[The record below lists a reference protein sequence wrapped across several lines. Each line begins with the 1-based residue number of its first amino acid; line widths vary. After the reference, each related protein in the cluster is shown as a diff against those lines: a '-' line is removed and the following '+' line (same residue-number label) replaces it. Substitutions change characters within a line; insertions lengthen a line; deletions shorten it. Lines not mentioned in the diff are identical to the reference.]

1 MIKFVYAY
9 TLLFYTKNY
18 IIRYEQYYVIE
29 KTKWNQISIH

>member
-9 TLLFYTKNY
+9 TLLFYIKNY

-29 KTKWNQISIH
+29 KQNGI